1 MLTRRNIIR
10 GATCAFFAAVI
21 ADTAIAGTALADD
34 AAALAFVKAIYAPY
48 KGKNT
53 KGIMLDTDAELRR
66 YFEPSLAALISKD
79 EKDAARRHD
88 VPTLDGD
95 PFIDAQDWEIPSFDI
110 AVSDAGNGKATA
122 TVKFVN
128 AGQPVTVALDL
139 VSAGGNWRIHDITW
153 QHDGKPET
161 LRGLFKH

>member
-1 MLTRRNIIR
+1 
-10 GATCAFFAAVI
+10 
-21 ADTAIAGTALADD
+21 
-34 AAALAFVKAIYAPY
+34 
-48 KGKNT
+48 
-53 KGIMLDTDAELRR
+53 MLDTDADLRR
-66 YFEPSLAALISKD
+66 YFEPSLVALISKD
-79 EKDAARRHD
+79 RKDAARRHE

-110 AVSDAGNGKATA
+110 AVSDAGNGNATS

-128 AGQPVTVALDL
+128 AEQPVTVALDL

>member
-1 MLTRRNIIR
+1 MQTRQLLML
-10 GATCAFFAAVI
+10 
-21 ADTAIAGTALADD
+21 GTACALAVTASAARADD
-34 AAALAFVKAIYAPY
+34 ATALAFVKAIYAAY

-53 KGIMLDTDAELRR
+53 KGITLDTDAELRR

-79 EKDAARRHD
+79 RNDAARHHD

-95 PFIDAQDWEIPSFDI
+95 PFIDAQDWDIRSFDI
-110 AVSDAGNGKATA
+110 AVNDAGNGKATS

-128 AGQPVTVALDL
+128 AGQPMTVALDL
-139 VSAGGNWRIHDITW
+139 VSTGNTWRIADITW
-153 QHDGKPET
+153 QHDGKPKT

>member
-1 MLTRRNIIR
+1 MLTRRTLML
-10 GATCAFFAAVI
+10 GAACALSI
-21 ADTAIAGTALADD
+21 AAIAGTARADD

-53 KGIMLDTDAELRR
+53 NGITLDTDADLRR
-66 YFEPSLAALISKD
+66 YFEPPLVALISKD
-79 EKDAARRHD
+79 RKDAARRHE

-110 AVSDAGNGKATA
+110 AVSDAGNGNATS

-153 QHDGKPET
+153 QHDGKAET